1 MKNSIEYLDKI
12 SKIIEEPN
20 YFKEL
25 EYYGITDKEEQRYIF
40 EKIFG
45 CKIIISGRVNDF
57 NVLYREIYRLNKN
70 YYYKYIYRV
79 SFEGLI

>member
-1 MKNSIEYLDKI
+1 MENNIEYLDKI

-25 EYYGITDKEEQRYIF
+25 EYYGITDVKEQRYIF

-45 CKIIISGRVNDF
+45 CKIMISTYVADLK
-57 NVLYREIYRLNKN
+57 VLYKEIYRLNKN
-70 YYYKYIYRV
+70 YYYKYIYTV
-79 SFEGLI
+79 SLEGLI